1 MNRRVKDL
9 VVFAEAGRA
18 CAQRGGEVASSCA
31 VDRRVGCVRVAK
43 VTQSARAAT
52 MVLNNGVNVL
62 SDATQ
67 RGVSEN
73 VGCQS
78 YVVQYNALTGWQGQ
92 ECMLHRG
99 WESRSKLSFQA
110 QARHAGTV
118 SYVSYFTL
126 QAVGLP

>member
-18 CAQRGGEVASSCA
+18 CAQRRGKVAPSCT

-43 VTQSARAAT
+43 ATQSALAAT
-52 MVLNNGVNVL
+52 IVLDDGVNVL

-67 RGVSEN
+67 RGVSAN

-78 YVVQYNALTGWQGQ
+78 CVVQYNALNGTGQ
-92 ECMLHRG
+92 ECMLH
-99 WESRSKLSFQA
+99 W
-110 QARHAGTV
+110 
-118 SYVSYFTL
+118 
-126 QAVGLP
+126 GLGE